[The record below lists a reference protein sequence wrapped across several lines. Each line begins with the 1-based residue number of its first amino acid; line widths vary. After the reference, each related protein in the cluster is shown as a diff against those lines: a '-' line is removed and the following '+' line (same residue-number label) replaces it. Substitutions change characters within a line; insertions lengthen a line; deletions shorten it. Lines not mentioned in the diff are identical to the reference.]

1 MVKLKHLTESLNNKY
16 LTEAFGDTFPKWFK
30 DALADSRKYYGKRNL
45 SMGPRHGGTIDVGIE
60 PDKAKGPKPT
70 ITQPKG
76 FKGDLETLSLFNQA
90 RNAGL
95 DFQNTQITEAPV
107 PSSTKD
113 PIMKDEN
120 IVRIWGFPNGQAY
133 VEGLNDKEK
142 YAVDNYQF
150 AWFSPKRLID
160 NASHFAYFKKSE
172 LDPSVYYSKEK
183 ERNNTFDDMSNMYR
197 EHPEM
202 VNTNRGSDSHFA
214 KLSQRYDPET
224 RADIT
229 YGNYE
234 KDKLDKSGYLVSPK
248 RYADALKK
256 AKAGRAYGMLS
267 KIHTQLENLYEDY
280 LNALDN
286 VDESDLNAID
296 FPYHSLGNIRKL
308 IANYNALAKKASEID
323 EFEGEEKQNRLQYL
337 MEKIESIAWDKEI
350 NDIQKAFIH
359 SIDWLI

>member
-16 LTEAFGDTFPKWFK
+16 ITEAFGDTFPKWFK

-45 SMGPRHGGTIDVGIE
+45 STSDRHGGAIDVGIE
-60 PDKAKGPKPT
+60 PDKAKGPKPKL
-70 ITQPKG
+70 TQPKG
-76 FKGDLETLSLFNQA
+76 FKGDIETLSLFNQA
-90 RNAGL
+90 REAGL

-107 PSSTKD
+107 PTSTKD
-113 PIMKDEN
+113 PIMKDAS
-120 IVRIWGFPNGQAY
+120 IVRIWGFPNGQVY
-133 VEGLNDKEK
+133 VEGINDKEK
-142 YAVDNYQF
+142 YAVNDYQF
-150 AWFSPKRLID
+150 AWFSPKKLID
-160 NASHFAYFKKSE
+160 TASHFAYFSGTE
-172 LDPSVYYSKEK
+172 LKPSLYYDKEL
-183 ERNNTFDDMSNMYR
+183 ERHNTYSAMDQMYR

-202 VNTNRGSDSHFA
+202 INMNRGSDRHFA
-214 KLSQRYDPET
+214 KLQRYDPET

-229 YGNYE
+229 WGTYA

-286 VDESDLNAID
+286 VDESDLNTVD
-296 FPYHSLGNIRKL
+296 FPYHALSNIKKL
-308 IANYNALAKKASEID
+308 AVNYNALAKEASEIA
-323 EFEGEEKQNRLQYL
+323 EFEGGEKQFRLQNL
-337 MEKIESIAWDKEI
+337 MENIEKIDWDKEI
-350 NDIQKAFIH
+350 NDIQKSFIH